1 MFLYSNA
8 CIATAWFRLSQSIF
22 LHFIAFFILKFNC
35 FVCRS
40 VFIHICASECLFPFV
55 VDYVPLL
62 HCSLYLW
69 FRRFYISL
77 HDCASLQAC
86 CTCGSDWQTVLL
98 YLTRCWLYPQFRLW
112 QTVFLYFTIGLL
124 YPWFRLWQTV
134 FYTSLEACCIRG
146 SDCFYTSLQA
156 CCIHG
161 SDCDRLYIMF
171 LYFTIGVLYPW
182 FSLWQTVFQDFTE
195 GQLPTISLRL
205 WQTVSILH
213 APVCFRLRQDVLLCF
228 TEPKSIAVTQ

>member
-8 CIATAWFRLSQSIF
+8 CIATAWFRLPQSIF

-86 CTCGSDWQTVLL
+86 CTCGSDWQT
-98 YLTRCWLYPQFRLW
+98 
-112 QTVFLYFTIGLL
+112 FTSIPHQML
-124 YPWFRLWQTV
+124 V
-134 FYTSLEACCIRG
+134 VS
-146 SDCFYTSLQA
+146 
-156 CCIHG
+156 
-161 SDCDRLYIMF
+161 
-171 LYFTIGVLYPW
+171 V
-182 FSLWQTVFQDFTE
+182 V
-195 GQLPTISLRL
+195 
-205 WQTVSILH
+205 QTVSIPHYRPVVSMVQTETDYILCSVQTVVDCVSILH
-213 APVCFRLRQDVLLCF
+213 YRPAVSVVQTVVDCVSRLH
-228 TEPKSIAVTQ
+228 